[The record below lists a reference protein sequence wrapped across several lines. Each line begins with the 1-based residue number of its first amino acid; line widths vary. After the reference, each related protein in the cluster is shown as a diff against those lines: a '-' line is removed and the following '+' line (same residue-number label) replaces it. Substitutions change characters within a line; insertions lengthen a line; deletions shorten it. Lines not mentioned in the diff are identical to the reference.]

1 MRNASSLQGENER
14 QWRKKVN
21 KKRLTNWRGWV
32 DSGSCV
38 AGRALRVVR
47 RGSCVVGRAS
57 WVVGRASWVVCRAL
71 VPRASCVVRRG
82 SCVIAPASSRRLLLV
97 EFKGAVFLYTTLRIH
112 EKVFPIKFSKA
123 NLSAKY
129 FLPCPVPFSRML
141 LAHSLVPSRPR
152 WI

>member
-32 DSGSCV
+32 GSGSCV
-38 AGRALRVVR
+38 AGRASWVVR
-47 RGSCVVGRAS
+47 RWSCIVSRGSCVVGC
-57 WVVGRASWVVCRAL
+57 V
-71 VPRASCVVRRG
+71 SCVSTSRVVRRG